1 MDDLLKGLNIY
12 LIGMMG
18 TGKSTLAQIIAEL
31 MNYRSLDS
39 DDIIEQL
46 AGQSISDIFAA
57 MGEPQFRKLE
67 TEVLRQ
73 IAVCTRT
80 VVATGGG
87 IIVSRDNWYY
97 LRQGLTIWLDVPI
110 PLLVDRLRS
119 DTSRPLLQN
128 VDLETKL
135 TQLMAQRRSLYS
147 EADLHIQINT
157 ARPPRAVAEDIIAAI
172 PSVLRKPP
180 QMIEQSPSNHSDNH

>member
-18 TGKSTLAQIIAEL
+18 TGKSTLAQIIAEM

-46 AGQSISDIFAA
+46 AGKSISEIFAE
-57 MGEPQFRKLE
+57 MGEPAFRKLE

-87 IIVSRDNWYY
+87 IVVARDNWYY

-135 TQLMAQRRSLYS
+135 TQLMAQRRSLYG
-147 EADLHIQINT
+147 EADLHFQINT
-157 ARPPRAVAEDIIAAI
+157 ARPPRAVAEDILAAI

-180 QMIEQSPSNHSDNH
+180 QIIEPSSNPTTNGA

>member
-1 MDDLLKGLNIY
+1 MEDLLKGLNIY

-18 TGKSTLAQIIAEL
+18 TGKSTLAKIIAEI
-31 MNYRSLDS
+31 MNYRTLDS

-46 AGQSISDIFAA
+46 AGTSISKIFAE
-57 MGEPQFRKLE
+57 MGEQEFRKLE
-67 TEVLRQ
+67 TQVLGQ
-73 IAVCTRT
+73 IAVQTRT

-87 IIVSRDNWYY
+87 IILSKDNWYY
-97 LRQGLTIWLDVPI
+97 LRQGLTIWLDVPT

-119 DTSRPLLQN
+119 DTQRPLLQN

-135 TQLMAQRRSLYS
+135 SELLEQRRSLYQES
-147 EADLHIQINT
+147 DLHFPINT
-157 ARPPRAVAEDIIAAI
+157 ARPPRAVAEDIIATI

-180 QMIEQSPSNHSDNH
+180 QIISENN

>member
-18 TGKSTLAQIIAEL
+18 TGKSTLAEIIAEL

-39 DDIIEQL
+39 DSIIETL
-46 AGQSISDIFAA
+46 AKQSISEIFAE
-57 MGEPQFRKLE
+57 MGEAEFRQLE
-67 TEVLRQ
+67 TQVLKQ
-73 IAVCTRT
+73 IAVQTRT

-87 IIVSRDNWYY
+87 IVVSQANWYY
-97 LRQGLTIWLDVPI
+97 LRQGLTIWLDVPVPI
-110 PLLVDRLRS
+110 LVERLRS

-128 VDLETKL
+128 VDLERKL
-135 TQLMAQRRSLYS
+135 TQLLQQRRSLYA
-147 EADLHIQINT
+147 EADLHIQISGN
-157 ARPPRAVAEDIIAAI
+157 RPPRAVAEDIIAQI

-180 QMIEQSPSNHSDNH
+180 ELIGDRHQT

>member
-18 TGKSTLAQIIAEL
+18 TGKSTLAEIIAEL

-39 DDIIEQL
+39 DSIIETL
-46 AGQSISDIFAA
+46 AKRSINEIFAE
-57 MGEPQFRKLE
+57 MGESEFRNLE
-67 TEVLRQ
+67 TQVLKQ
-73 IAVCTRT
+73 IAVQTRT

-87 IIVSRDNWYY
+87 IVVSQANWYY
-97 LRQGLTIWLDVPI
+97 LRQGLTIWLDVPV
-110 PLLVDRLRS
+110 PVLVDRLRS

-128 VDLETKL
+128 VDLERKL
-135 TQLMAQRRSLYS
+135 GQLLQQRRSLYG
-147 EADLHIQINT
+147 EADLHVQISGN
-157 ARPPRAVAEDIIAAI
+157 RPPRAVAEDIIAQI

-180 QMIEQSPSNHSDNH
+180 EFIGDHPPKDRT

>member
-31 MNYRSLDS
+31 VNYRCLDS

-180 QMIEQSPSNHSDNH
+180 QIIEQNN

>member
-1 MDDLLKGLNIY
+1 MEDLLKGLNIY

-18 TGKSTLAQIIAEL
+18 TGKSTLANIIAEL

-39 DDIIEQL
+39 DSIIEAL
-46 AGQSISDIFAA
+46 AKQSISDIFAE
-57 MGEPQFRKLE
+57 MGEPEFRKLE
-67 TEVLRQ
+67 TQVLKQ
-73 IAVCTRT
+73 IAVQTRT

-87 IIVSRDNWYY
+87 IILSQGNWYY

-110 PLLVDRLRS
+110 PLLVDRLKS

-135 TQLMAQRRSLYS
+135 NQLLQQRRSLYE
-147 EADLHIQINT
+147 EADLTIHINT
-157 ARPPRAVAEDIIAAI
+157 ARPPRAVAEDIIAQI
-172 PSVLRKPP
+172 PSVLRQPPPFLTKPNP
-180 QMIEQSPSNHSDNH
+180 EQN